1 MKNIQQWDKYET
13 ALLINFYILVEQD
26 KYTEQEG
33 CKILSQYL
41 RSRALYLGYVIDDK
55 FRNHN
60 GIALMFAAIK
70 FLFTDGRKG
79 IPGASKV
86 FKEMYI
92 MYVNNREDFNKILE
106 IAYDECRKAEVD
118 TKIQKDAMS
127 EVNSVINPEK
137 NKFKNWLLTNQISGI
152 EDNVIIDIIDTCN
165 KIAQKGSIITKKD
178 NIWTMSYGITFK
190 NIVYKFKKRYDY
202 ISANYDS
209 KGLYDKVIDKFVQYK
224 EFIGNTKYN
233 PNKSITVPNINSTVV
248 KQNTNNA
255 TVVPNIDSTV
265 VKQNTNS
272 SFKEYF
278 IDFLNDKFPE
288 NYFSNIEKYIKII
301 NFTGADVLNRKFDCL
316 GDNDISNINYVRKIV
331 ARLSVVTN
339 GNSRRANSVLN
350 LVQKIYDGWNKN
362 NKKAYSTKNKL
373 EQVICKDNDIKIL
386 EKIST
391 SKKDGSEGIKQD
403 VDKASEFYDKQ
414 KTYLDFLATPKK
426 DGSEGIKQDV
436 DRAIEIY
443 DKQKIYIDFLA
454 TSFPNG
460 FRIGSGIE
468 LKKFRRKWEERF
480 GRLEE
485 NDKEIEKNIVNVS
498 IIVGKMAYLIDEMMT
513 KETKNKLFSYIN
525 DRFNNGENIIYYDA
539 LFKYFQNDFLEGHI
553 NDAAMLEEYLRKTND
568 LNMFVLKERFFMAK
582 NSGDFNLGSAIRKYL
597 IEIGVPVKTENIV
610 KELSHIS
617 ENQIN
622 NVLSGTGSSEFVN
635 NKRGEYFHIS
645 IVDLSN
651 HEIDKIKTIIEN
663 ELNKKNFI
671 SSAEVWNNVNK
682 KYPSMLEPYPY
693 LTILGLRGVLA
704 SVFKGKFSF
713 NGPIITRC
721 GEELSLS
728 DVFANFARNNHH
740 FTLEQLNELKN
751 ELGSVIYFEDI
762 YSNSIRINE
771 EEFIAFSD
779 NIFDVEKVDTAI
791 DVLCPEGFTSVTGIF
806 PFSGFPYCGY
816 SWNCWLLESY
826 LTHFSKKY
834 RLLHSSYN
842 ANNCVGA
849 VVKKEMNITT
859 FDDLLALVLAN
870 SNLSKLDKQTALQYW
885 TESGYLARR
894 SYSNVEKTIIKA
906 NHMRIT
912 YDN

>member
-1 MKNIQQWDKYET
+1 MMDVKKWDKFET
-13 ALLINFYILVEQD
+13 AMLIDTYILIEQD
-26 KYTEQEG
+26 VYTKQDG
-33 CKILSQYL
+33 YKILSQYL
-41 RSRALYLGYVIDDK
+41 RNRAIYLGRVIDDK
-55 FRNHN
+55 FRNNN
-60 GIALMFAAIK
+60 GIMLMLEEIK
-70 FLFTDGRKG
+70 YLFTDGKKG
-79 IPGASKV
+79 KPGASKV

-92 MYVNNREDFNKILE
+92 MYVNNREEFNNILVT
-106 IAYDECRKAEVD
+106 AYEECKKAEVD
-118 TKIQKDAMS
+118 VKLIKDAES
-127 EVNSVINPEK
+127 KLNEVTNPEK
-137 NKFKNWLLTNQISGI
+137 AKFKNWLLLNHVS
-152 EDNVIIDIIDTCN
+152 ELDDNEIITIIDTCN
-165 KIAQKGSIITKKD
+165 GIAQKNSIITKQD
-178 NIWTMSYGITFK
+178 NIWTINYGTIFN
-190 NIVYKFKKRYDY
+190 NIIYKLKKKYDY
-202 ISANYDS
+202 VSPNYDTN
-209 KGLYDKVIDKFVQYK
+209 GLFDKVIDIFVQYK
-224 EFIGNTKYN
+224 KAISNGKYSPNNGGIKLTSNSGVVKYNSNNDNTKTISD
-233 PNKSITVPNINSTVV
+233 KSDVEVVNMIST
-248 KQNTNNA
+248 
-255 TVVPNIDSTV
+255 D
-265 VKQNTNS
+265 S

-278 IDFLNDKFPE
+278 INFLNDKFPE
-288 NYFSNIEKYIKII
+288 NYFSNLEKFIKII
-301 NFTGADVLNRKFDCL
+301 NFTSAELLKRRFDCL
-316 GDNDISNINYVRKIV
+316 GDNDISNLNTVHKIMSK
-331 ARLSVVTN
+331 LDVVTN
-339 GNSRRANSVLN
+339 GNPARARSVFKLII
-350 LVQKIYDGWNKN
+350 KIYEEWNKN
-362 NKKAYSTKNKL
+362 NRAAYKTA
-373 EQVICKDNDIKIL
+373 VDIKPVIFPNSGTAIT
-386 EKIST
+386 EKPQLD
-391 SKKDGSEGIKQD
+391 KKENIESIEQN
-403 VDKASEFYDKQ
+403 VDKENAVIENQ
-414 KTYLDFLATPKK
+414 KKYVDFLA
-426 DGSEGIKQDV
+426 
-436 DRAIEIY
+436 A
-443 DKQKIYIDFLA
+443 
-454 TSFPNG
+454 SFPNG

-468 LKKFRRKWEERF
+468 LKKFRRKWEEQF
-480 GRLEE
+480 GTIEIE
-485 NDKEIEKNIVNVS
+485 DKEIEKNILNVS

-513 KETKNKLFSYIN
+513 KETKNKLFTYIN
-525 DRFNNGENIIYYDA
+525 ERFNNGENIIYYEA
-539 LFKYFQNDFLEGHI
+539 LFKCFQNDFLEGHI
-553 NDAAMLEEYLRKTND
+553 NDAAMLEEYLRKTNE
-568 LNMFVLKERFFMAK
+568 LNMFVLKEKFFMAK
-582 NSGDFNLGSAIRKYL
+582 NSGEFNLGEAIRKYL
-597 IEIGVPVKTENIV
+597 IEAGMPVKTENIV

-617 ENQIN
+617 ESQIN

-645 IVDLSN
+645 IVDLSKY
-651 HEIDKIKTIIEN
+651 EIDKIKTVIEN

-693 LTILGLRGVLA
+693 LTTLGLRGVLA

-771 EEFIAFSD
+771 DEFIAFAD

-791 DVLCPEGFTSVTGIF
+791 DVLCPEGFTSITGIF

-826 LTHFSKKY
+826 LTHFSKKF

-906 NHMRIT
+906 NHMRRT
-912 YDN
+912 YDK